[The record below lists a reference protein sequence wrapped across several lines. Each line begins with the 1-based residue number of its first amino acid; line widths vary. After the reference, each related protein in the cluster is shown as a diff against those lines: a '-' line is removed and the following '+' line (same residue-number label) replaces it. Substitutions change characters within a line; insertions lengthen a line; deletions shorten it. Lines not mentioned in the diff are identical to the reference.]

1 MRVEF
6 KKSFLSDI
14 KKLKS
19 KSLKDSVSDCI
30 KQVESSINLVQIK
43 NLKKLTG
50 YDKYYRIRM
59 GDYRIGVKIENGT
72 VYFVVFE
79 HRKNIYRRFP

>member
-1 MRVEF
+1 MKIEF

-30 KQVESSINLVQIK
+30 KQVESSVNPTQIK

-59 GDYRIGVKIENGT
+59 GDYRIGVKIENNT

-79 HRKNIYRRFP
+79 HRKDIYKGFP

>member
-1 MRVEF
+1 MKIEF
-6 KKSFLSDI
+6 KKSFISDL

-19 KSLKDSVSDCI
+19 KSLKDSVTDCI
-30 KQVESSINLVQIK
+30 KQVESSVNLTQIK

-59 GDYRIGVKIENGT
+59 GDYRIGVKIENDT

-79 HRKNIYRRFP
+79 HRKNIYRGFP

>member
-1 MRVEF
+1 MKIEF
-6 KKSFLSDI
+6 KKSFLSDL

-19 KSLKDSVSDCI
+19 KSLKDSVTDCI
-30 KQVESSINLVQIK
+30 KQVESSVNLTQIN

-59 GDYRIGVKIENGT
+59 GDYRIGVKIENDT

-79 HRKNIYRRFP
+79 HRKNIYRGFP

>member
-1 MRVEF
+1 MKIEF

-30 KQVESSINLVQIK
+30 KQVESSVNPTQIK

-59 GDYRIGVKIENGT
+59 GDYRIGVKIENDI

-79 HRKNIYRRFP
+79 HRKNIYRGFP

>member
-1 MRVEF
+1 MKIEF
-6 KKSFLSDI
+6 KKSFLSDL

-19 KSLKDSVSDCI
+19 KSLKDSVIECI
-30 KQVESSINLVQIK
+30 KQVESSVNLTQIK

-59 GDYRIGVKIENGT
+59 GDYRIGVKIENDT

-79 HRKNIYRRFP
+79 HRKNIYRGFP

>member
-1 MRVEF
+1 MKIEF
-6 KKSFLSDI
+6 KKSFLSDL

-19 KSLKDSVSDCI
+19 KSLKDSVTDSI
-30 KQVESSINLVQIK
+30 KQVESSVNLTQIK

-59 GDYRIGVKIENGT
+59 GDYRIGVKIENDT

-79 HRKNIYRRFP
+79 HRKNIYRGFP

>member
-1 MRVEF
+1 MKIEF
-6 KKSFLSDI
+6 KKSFLSDL

-19 KSLKDSVSDCI
+19 KSLKDSVTDCI
-30 KQVESSINLVQIK
+30 KQVESSVNLKQIK

-59 GDYRIGVKIENGT
+59 GDYRIGVKIENDT

-79 HRKNIYRRFP
+79 HRKNIYRGFP

>member
-1 MRVEF
+1 MKIEF
-6 KKSFLSDI
+6 KKSFLSDL

-19 KSLKDSVSDCI
+19 KSLKDSVTDCI
-30 KQVESSINLVQIK
+30 KQVESSVNLSQIR

-59 GDYRIGVKIENGT
+59 GDYRIGVKIENDT

-79 HRKNIYRRFP
+79 HRKNIYKGFP

>member
-1 MRVEF
+1 MKIEF

-19 KSLKDSVSDCI
+19 KSLKDSVTDCI
-30 KQVESSINLVQIK
+30 KQVESSVNLTQIK

-59 GDYRIGVKIENGT
+59 GDYRIGVKIENDT

-79 HRKNIYRRFP
+79 HRKNIYRGFP

>member
-1 MRVEF
+1 MKIEF

-30 KQVESSINLVQIK
+30 KQVESSVNPTQIK

-59 GDYRIGVKIENGT
+59 GDYRIGVKIENNS

-79 HRKNIYRRFP
+79 HRKDIYKGFS

>member
-1 MRVEF
+1 MKIEF
-6 KKSFLSDI
+6 KKSFLSDL

-19 KSLKDSVSDCI
+19 KSLKDSVTDCI
-30 KQVESSINLVQIK
+30 KQVESSVNLTQIK

-59 GDYRIGVKIENGT
+59 GDYRIGVKIENDT

-79 HRKNIYRRFP
+79 HRKNIYRGFP